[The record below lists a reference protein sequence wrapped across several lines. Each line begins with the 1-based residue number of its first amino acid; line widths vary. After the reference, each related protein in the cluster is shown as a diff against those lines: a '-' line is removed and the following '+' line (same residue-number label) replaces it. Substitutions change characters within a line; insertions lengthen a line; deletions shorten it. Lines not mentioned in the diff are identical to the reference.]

1 MGINAVFEALSH
13 PVRRQ
18 ILALLRKGPMSAG
31 ELASHFEISKPTLS
45 VHFNKL
51 KEAEL
56 VAVERQGTSL
66 IYHLNMSILEEAL
79 SGFLAFREQKE

>member
-1 MGINAVFEALSH
+1 MNKVFEALSH

-18 ILALLRKGPMSAG
+18 ILALLHDGSKSAS
-31 ELASHFEISKPTLS
+31 ELADHFELTKPTMS

-56 VAVERQGTSL
+56 VSTERKGTSV
-66 IYHLNMSILEEAL
+66 IYSLNLSVLEEAL
-79 SGFLAFREQKE
+79 AGILNLKDKTK